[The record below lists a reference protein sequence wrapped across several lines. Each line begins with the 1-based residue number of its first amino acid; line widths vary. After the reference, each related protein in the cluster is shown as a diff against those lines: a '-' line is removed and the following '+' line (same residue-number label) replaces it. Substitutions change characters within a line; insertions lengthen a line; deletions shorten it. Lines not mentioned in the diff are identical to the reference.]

1 MKIIRTAPYIKA
13 LKKIGVSAES
23 EQKLF
28 AELAKNPEKGDLI
41 VGSGGAR
48 KIRLALGNRG
58 KSAGARV
65 IYHFFKINDI
75 LYLLG
80 VYAKSSQANLTQAQI
95 NELKKIKDLLDGK
108 QDG

>member
-13 LKKIGVSAES
+13 LKKIGISADT
-23 EQKLF
+23 EQKLLN
-28 AELAKNPEKGDLI
+28 ELANNPEKGDLI
-41 VGSGGAR
+41 IGSGGAR

-65 IYHFFKINDI
+65 IYHFFKIKEMI
-75 LYLLG
+75 YLLC

-95 NELKKIKDLLDGK
+95 NELKKIKDIIERE
-108 QDG
+108 